1 MFVKYNGVL
10 RGVDGRVPFLVKGMV
25 KLCCAAGVSKQF
37 EANKLSFGEVLPKLN
52 TYTTTLHAINS
63 AIVKLSKLTFAGK
76 VYRGVSGLALP
87 PEFWA
92 ANIFGV
98 KGGIDGAF
106 MSTTSHR
113 DVAMSYAA
121 SGGKGIVF
129 EVPSRARDAVRP
141 AHWHRGARH
150 ARRGCGAGRR
160 VRRLIYRPPHPDLLA
175 LLHSLRPARSA
186 HHDSPFYLP
195 RRVALSVNL
204 ASLTIDQVLSKRQ
217 KVVADMCTQL
227 ALKARQKA
235 QTEEWALLRTG
246 GNEKED
252 VPTAVE
258 AFLEQHLMS
267 LAKKKPEHYNENEPL
282 GEAIQEAV
290 ALVDILEGWPQGL
303 RALSDMMKVTTE
315 ALVTSTEPIRLPEK
329 ELTQQ
334 MAEGLCA
341 LMWVRPTLEITLDG
355 CTLSSPKCLV
365 VLARTLR
372 PT

>member
-1 MFVKYNGVL
+1 
-10 RGVDGRVPFLVKGMV
+10 
-25 KLCCAAGVSKQF
+25 
-37 EANKLSFGEVLPKLN
+37 
-52 TYTTTLHAINS
+52 
-63 AIVKLSKLTFAGK
+63 
-76 VYRGVSGLALP
+76 
-87 PEFWA
+87 
-92 ANIFGV
+92 
-98 KGGIDGAF
+98 
-106 MSTTSHR
+106 
-113 DVAMSYAA
+113 
-121 SGGKGIVF
+121 
-129 EVPSRARDAVRP
+129 
-141 AHWHRGARH
+141 
-150 ARRGCGAGRR
+150 
-160 VRRLIYRPPHPDLLA
+160 
-175 LLHSLRPARSA
+175 
-186 HHDSPFYLP
+186 
-195 RRVALSVNL
+195 
-204 ASLTIDQVLSKRQ
+204 
-217 KVVADMCTQL
+217 VVADMCTQL

-372 PT
+372 PTVKSLSLKKSNIAKDGNDLLGLQHLCSALKDERRTGRLAICLDNNFLKPDAGKMLAEALQENKSVTSLRWAAVEVGDPTVLASVSAEVCTLLLWMDVEADERV